1 MNLKHYLSAVVI
13 ALLLSNISVLAAPQ
27 SFSQAK
33 YELRK
38 YVYYDQNLNNQEF
51 YCGCNWKW
59 VGRSGGKIDSGS
71 CDYQVRAQEN
81 RGKRIEWEHVVPAH
95 SLGHQR
101 QCWQEGGRKNC
112 IANDPIF
119 RQMEADMYN
128 IVPAVGE
135 LNADRSNYRFGI
147 LPSDPY
153 RHGSCNFKVNFKQ
166 RVVEPRNEVKGMI
179 ARIYF
184 YMHDR
189 YDLRMSDQQ
198 RRLMQAWD
206 KQFPVTSWEIERDL
220 KIASRMGNGN
230 PFVSRKAME

>member
-33 YELRK
+33 YELKK

-59 VGRSGGKIDSGS
+59 VGRSGGKIDFGS

-119 RQMEADMYN
+119 RQMEA
-128 IVPAVGE
+128 V
-135 LNADRSNYRFGI
+135 I
-147 LPSDPY
+147 L
-153 RHGSCNFKVNFKQ
+153 K
-166 RVVEPRNEVKGMI
+166 
-179 ARIYF
+179 
-184 YMHDR
+184 
-189 YDLRMSDQQ
+189 
-198 RRLMQAWD
+198 
-206 KQFPVTSWEIERDL
+206 
-220 KIASRMGNGN
+220 
-230 PFVSRKAME
+230 